1 MSYIKF
7 NLPDE
12 LKKEI
17 INVIEK
23 IADAKD
29 SKIRKGMN
37 EVTKSIERGNAKF
50 VVMAEDVN
58 PPEILFH
65 IPLLCEEKG
74 VPYGYIQKKST
85 LGKTVKINVA
95 TSAIAVENIGTGNEG
110 ILEEI
115 IKKIEAVK
123 K

>member
-85 LGKTVKINVA
+85 LGKIVKINVA